1 MTEQERKSVP
11 QRRSRTFTPAEW
23 KEIMKVYAALVK
35 RSPGGRLPY
44 GAQKEFLEVTLPAM
58 PFANGRTVTKV
69 SLVAQYKKYLAK
81 KAARGK
87 KNE

>member
-1 MTEQERKSVP
+1 MTEERKSVP

-35 RSPGGRLPY
+35 KSPGGRLPY
-44 GAQKEFLEVTLPAM
+44 GAQKEFLEVTLPALYE
-58 PFANGRTVTKV
+58 GRTVTKRA
-69 SLVAQYKKYLAK
+69 LVQQYDKYLAK